1 VKTKYGYALVAV
13 AFLATAC
20 VEPRNIDGSGNNPQ
34 EPDLGKAGTVL
45 ARLVPAEYGPDG
57 FGGEGRTGA
66 REVSNALCAD
76 PGPIYNERRASDF
89 VWQWGQFLDHDID
102 LSGESD
108 PAESAPIPVPAGDP
122 YFDPFETG
130 SQEIPFHRSAWIPVD
145 GVRQQTNLITAWI
158 DASNVYGS
166 DTARANALRT
176 LDGSGRLETSEGDLL
191 PFNVDG
197 FPNAGGP
204 SPHLFLAGDVRANE
218 QVGLTA
224 LHTLFVREHNF
235 LADMIREYAPELTGD
250 EIYEAAR
257 AVVGAEMQVITYR
270 EFIPMLLGKRALS
283 KYRGYDPEVDPSIS
297 NLFSTAAYRFGHSMV
312 SRKLLRL
319 GPDGQEIAEGHLQ
332 LRDSFFAPHYIVEA
346 DIAPVLLGLASQR
359 AEYVDPKIVDELRN
373 FLFGPPGSGGFD
385 LAALNIQRG
394 RDHGLPGY
402 NAVRVGLGLG
412 PAASF
417 ADVTSD
423 PALQANLASVYDS
436 PDEMDVWVGGLAEDH
451 YRDALVGELVFTV
464 LKGQFE
470 ALRDG
475 DRLWYE
481 RHFEGRLLRWIKGQ
495 RLSNVIRRNTWIDG
509 QISRNAFKTNKRSKH
524 P

>member
-1 VKTKYGYALVAV
+1 VKSKYGYVLVAV

-20 VEPRNIDGSGNNPQ
+20 VEPRSIDGSGNNQQAP
-34 EPDLGKAGTVL
+34 ELGAAGTVL
-45 ARLVPAEYGPDG
+45 ARLLPAEYGPDG
-57 FGGEGRTGA
+57 FGGEGRPGP
-66 REVSNALCAD
+66 REVSNAVCVD
-76 PGPIYNERRASDF
+76 PGPIYNEHHASDF

-108 PAESAPIPVPAGDP
+108 PAEPAHIPVPAGDA
-122 YFDPFETG
+122 YFDPFGTG
-130 SQEIPFHRSAWIPVD
+130 SQEIEFYRSAPVLVD

-166 DTARANALRT
+166 EEARASALRT
-176 LDGSGRLETSEGDLL
+176 LDGTGRLETSEGDLL
-191 PFNVDG
+191 PFNVYG

-204 SPHLFLAGDVRANE
+204 SPSLFLAGDVRANE

-235 LADMIREYAPELTGD
+235 LADMIREYAPELSGD
-250 EIYEAAR
+250 EVYEAAR
-257 AVVGAEMQVITYR
+257 AVVGAEMQVITYH
-270 EFIPMLLGKRALS
+270 EFIPALLGRNALS
-283 KYRGYDPEVDPSIS
+283 KYRGYDPEVDPSIG

-312 SRKLLRL
+312 SRKLMRL
-319 GPDGQEIAEGHLQ
+319 GPDGEEIAEGHLQ
-332 LRDSFFAPHYIVEA
+332 LRDSFFSPHHIIEA

-359 AEYVDPKIVDELRN
+359 AERVDLKIVDELRN

-402 NAVRVGLGLG
+402 NTVRIALGLS

-417 ADVTSD
+417 GDVTSD
-423 PALQANLASVYDS
+423 PTLQASLASVYAS

-464 LKGQFE
+464 LKRQFE

-481 RHFEGRLLRWIKGQ
+481 RTFEGRLLSWLEGQ
-495 RLSNVIRRNTWIDG
+495 RLASVIRRNTWIDE
-509 QISRNAFKTNKRSKH
+509 QISKDAFRVRERR
-524 P
+524 